1 DLSPGRLYAQNLT
14 VTRVVNESAYA
25 VPDTVEIVHNG
36 TMSRH
41 DTRVRLHATDL
52 LSVPPDAGV
61 RQDTEGKDFD
71 VWNKDVLNAFLI
83 DISWIILLRLVDGN
97 STYPRR
103 RMNVLRAANNSPEHG
118 ARKASYAQGFMLLRE
133 AANE

>member
-1 DLSPGRLYAQNLT
+1 LYAQNLT

-52 LSVPPDAGV
+52 L
-61 RQDTEGKDFD
+61 QGKDFD

-83 DISWIILLRLVDGN
+83 DITAGQKGVGKLTEIVAMYHSVPVMPKDEADFSSYL
-97 STYPRR
+97 STPKDE
-103 RMNVLRAANNSPEHG
+103 RAQGSKQLAG
-118 ARKASYAQGFMLLRE
+118 ARSAKGI
-133 AANE
+133 

>member
-1 DLSPGRLYAQNLT
+1 MPTLRLYAQNLT

-83 DISWIILLRLVDGN
+83 DI
-97 STYPRR
+97 T
-103 RMNVLRAANNSPEHG
+103 MTVLRAANNSPEHG
-118 ARKASYAQGFMLLRE
+118 ARKASYAQGFMLLPE